1 MVTRRLDGRVKLLLE
16 ELDQA
21 YYSKAWHGTTL
32 KGSLRGLRLKQ
43 VLWRPG
49 KKRHNIWEI
58 VLHCA
63 YWKYAVRRRMTGE
76 KQGSFPYKGS
86 DWIELPEVLDT
97 KNWHRT
103 VSLLHDMHLLLR
115 ETVADLPPSKLE
127 YVPVRAKV
135 PNYITILGIASH
147 DLYHTGQIQLIK
159 KLMKK

>member
-1 MVTRRLDGRVKLLLE
+1 MTSRRLDGRIKLLLE
-16 ELDQA
+16 QLDQA
-21 YYSKAWHGTTL
+21 YYAKAWHGTTL
-32 KGSLRGLRLKQ
+32 KGSLRGLGPDEA
-43 VLWRPG
+43 LWRPG

-86 DWIELPEVLDT
+86 DWIQLPEIQD
-97 KNWHRT
+97 KQSWKGT

-115 ETVADLPPSKLE
+115 ETVASLPPSKLE
-127 YVPVRAKV
+127 YVPTNAKI
-135 PNYITILGIASH
+135 PNMMTILGIASH